1 MNADVK
7 KIVQTAKKIYAKVV
21 ELIKSAFNTWPKAFI
36 AVVAALIIGYYPL
49 GGRLSERIDKTE
61 DYDFSSI
68 SEKQLQSI
76 ESIAFLI
83 DREVNQHIWT
93 PNLPFF
99 FPAYSL
105 DNMPN
110 FQIGV
115 IRGIKSVVSGLSKQV
130 NCAEGQKEVAYLS
143 DAARLLAY
151 PENVWLVSPK
161 NKLKM
166 AASSTSQ
173 YRKARKKLKGF
184 NQALEEEK
192 CFWVRDGKSLYAIN
206 LQVLKGLRIARR
218 QLENEIREGNT
229 TWFDTRADNVF
240 YLNQGRV
247 YAYMLTLKKI
257 GRDYKQVLM
266 ADSLYQDWTEV
277 LRALQNGAEINPDI
291 VLNGKTSE
299 SFKANHLI
307 NLGFYATKAE
317 NGLMKINARLKE
329 EVIDAN

>member
-110 FQIGV
+110 FQV
-115 IRGIKSVVSGLSKQV
+115 KQ
-130 NCAEGQKEVAYLS
+130 
-143 DAARLLAY
+143 
-151 PENVWLVSPK
+151 K
-161 NKLKM
+161 NIFVL
-166 AASSTSQ
+166 
-173 YRKARKKLKGF
+173 F
-184 NQALEEEK
+184 
-192 CFWVRDGKSLYAIN
+192 FSLYTNFLFAYRNIICN
-206 LQVLKGLRIARR
+206 FGMMFNCYSLRQTFFYEPISIQPTFFVYLEHR
-218 QLENEIREGNT
+218 Q
-229 TWFDTRADNVF
+229 
-240 YLNQGRV
+240 
-247 YAYMLTLKKI
+247 
-257 GRDYKQVLM
+257 
-266 ADSLYQDWTEV
+266 
-277 LRALQNGAEINPDI
+277 
-291 VLNGKTSE
+291 
-299 SFKANHLI
+299 
-307 NLGFYATKAE
+307 
-317 NGLMKINARLKE
+317 
-329 EVIDAN
+329 